1 MPEQVESDAH
11 TGGHGTR
18 AVIAALL
25 ANLGI
30 AVAKFVGFLLTGAS
44 SMLAEA
50 FHSVAD
56 SGNQTMLLIGG
67 RLARRGPDPDHQFGH
82 GSVRYF
88 AAFLVAVVLFTL
100 GSLFSLYEGY
110 QKLRHPHELETP
122 SVALAILAVALL
134 LEGLSLRTAV
144 REANPL
150 RGDQSWWS
158 FIRTTKKPELAV
170 VLLEDTAAE
179 VGLSLAFVGVGLAA
193 LTGDPLFD
201 ALGTLA
207 IGALLAVVAV
217 VLGIEMYSLLVG
229 EAASPEEQAAIRRT
243 LASIPGIAR
252 VLRLR
257 TMHLGPDELLVVGS
271 IEMDQ
276 QLSASDAAGVIDQ
289 AQARLEEAVPNA
301 RIIYLEP
308 QLPTNP
314 RSPAPT
320 RPARDDPSERSKS

>member
-56 SGNQTMLLIGG
+56 SGNQTMLLVGG

-207 IGALLAVVAV
+207 IGALLGVVAV

-314 RSPAPT
+314 RSPEPT
-320 RPARDDPSERSKS
+320 RPARDDPSESSKS

>member
-1 MPEQVESDAH
+1 MAEGGS
-11 TGGHGTR
+11 GHGTR
-18 AVIAALL
+18 AVIAALA

-56 SGNQTMLLIGG
+56 SGNQAMLLAGG
-67 RLARRGPDPDHQFGH
+67 RVARRGPDRQHPFGH
-82 GSVRYF
+82 GRARYF

-110 QKLRHPHELETP
+110 QKLRHPHALESP
-122 SVALAILAVALL
+122 AVALAILAVSLV

-144 REANPL
+144 REAGPL

-179 VGLSLAFVGVGLAA
+179 LGLSLALIGVGLAA
-193 LTGDPLFD
+193 LTGNPLYD
-201 ALGTLA
+201 ALGTLG

-229 EAASPEEQAAIRRT
+229 EAASPAQQEAIRQAILDT
-243 LASIPGIAR
+243 DGVAGL
-252 VLRLR
+252 VQLR
-257 TMHLGPDELLVVGS
+257 TMHLGPDEVLVVGGLRL
-271 IEMDQ
+271 DQ
-276 QLSASDAAGVIDQ
+276 ELSAGDAARVIDQ
-289 AQARLEEAVPNA
+289 AEAGVRA
-301 RIIYLEP
+301 AL
-308 QLPTNP
+308 
-314 RSPAPT
+314 
-320 RPARDDPSERSKS
+320 

>member
-56 SGNQTMLLIGG
+56 SGNQTMLLVGG

-320 RPARDDPSERSKS
+320 RPARDDPSERSTS

>member
-1 MPEQVESDAH
+1 MAEGSE
-11 TGGHGTR
+11 GHGIR

-30 AVAKFVGFLLTGAS
+30 AVAKLVGFLLTGAS

-56 SGNQTMLLIGG
+56 SGNQAMLLAGG
-67 RLARRGPDPDHQFGH
+67 RVARRGPDHRHPFGH
-82 GSVRYF
+82 GRARYF

-110 QKLRHPHELETP
+110 DKLRHPHELESP
-122 SVALAILAVALL
+122 AIALAILVVALA

-144 REANPL
+144 READPS
-150 RGDQSWWS
+150 RGRQSWWS

-179 VGLSLAFVGVGLAA
+179 LGLSLALIGVGLAA
-193 LTGDPLFD
+193 LTGNPLYD
-201 ALGTLA
+201 ALGTLG

-229 EAASPEEQAAIRRT
+229 EAASPAEQEAIRQAI
-243 LASIPGIAR
+243 LGADG
-252 VLRLR
+252 VVGLVQLR
-257 TMHLGPDELLVVGS
+257 TMHLGPDEVLVVGGVRL
-271 IEMDQ
+271 DQ
-276 QLSASDAAGVIDQ
+276 ELSAGDAARVIDQ
-289 AQARLEEAVPNA
+289 AEAGVRAALPDV
-301 RIIYLEP
+301 RVIYLEP
-308 QLPTNP
+308 DLPAAVP
-314 RSPAPT
+314 ESR
-320 RPARDDPSERSKS
+320 

>member
-1 MPEQVESDAH
+1 MPEQVEADTHA
-11 TGGHGTR
+11 GGHGTK

-30 AVAKFVGFLLTGAS
+30 AVAKFIGFFLTGAS

-56 SGNQTMLLIGG
+56 SGNQAMLLVGG
-67 RLARRGPDPDHQFGH
+67 RLARRGPDPEHQFGH

-100 GSLFSLYEGY
+100 GSLFSLYEGC

-179 VGLSLAFVGVGLAA
+179 VGLGLAFVGVGLAA

-201 ALGTLA
+201 ALGTVA

-257 TMHLGPDELLVVGS
+257 TMHLGPEELLVVGS
-271 IEMDQ
+271 IEMDRK
-276 QLSASDAAGVIDQ
+276 LSASDAAGVIDQ

-308 QLPTNP
+308 QLPTTP

-320 RPARDDPSERSKS
+320 RPAQDDPSEKSES